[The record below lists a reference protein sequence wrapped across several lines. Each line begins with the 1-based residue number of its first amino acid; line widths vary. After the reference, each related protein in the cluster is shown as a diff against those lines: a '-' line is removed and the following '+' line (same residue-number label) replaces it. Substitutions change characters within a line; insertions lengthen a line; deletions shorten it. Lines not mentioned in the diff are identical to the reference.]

1 MPDLK
6 QLKTWSPKG
15 GLLVLDDLMVEG
27 GNDKEVL
34 DLFTKHSH
42 HRNITVV
49 CLRQDMF
56 LPGKYFKSISRNS
69 HHIVTFRNPRNQLGM
84 RNVSS
89 QAFPQKWQEVM
100 NVYRKTTE
108 RPFLFLSGPAPTFDA
123 FCRLL
128 VKQSLEGIKDNVNYY
143 RPRRRK
149 R

>member
-1 MPDLK
+1 MRKSKIIFVKVCQTLK

-89 QAFPQKWQEVM
+89 QAFPKKWQEVM

-108 RPFLFLSGPAPTFDA
+108 RPFGSSTLDHDDFD
-123 FCRLL
+123 CP
-128 VKQSLEGIKDNVNYY
+128 VSY
-143 RPRRRK
+143 
-149 R
+149 